1 MLLPQNPCKRKVA
14 VNHLSLNMYRDQI
27 TVLLGHNGAG
37 KTTTMSMLTG
47 LLPPTS
53 GTAYIN
59 GFDVTTDIDLVRC
72 SLGICPQHNVL
83 FDRLTVSEHLKFFS
97 LLKGVSYSKTKT
109 DAEKMV
115 ADLNL
120 ADVKNVLSINLS
132 GGMKRKLR

>member
-1 MLLPQNPCKRKVA
+1 
-14 VNHLSLNMYRDQI
+14 MYKDQI

-53 GTAYIN
+53 GTAFIN
-59 GFDVTTDIDLVRC
+59 GYDVTTDIDLVRR

-83 FDRLTVSEHLKFFS
+83 FDRLTVSEHLKFFA
-97 LLKGVSYSKTKT
+97 LLKGVPYDKTKT
-109 DAEKMV
+109 DAEKIV
-115 ADLNL
+115 VDLNL
-120 ADVKNVLSINLS
+120 ADKRDVKSSNLS

>member
-1 MLLPQNPCKRKVA
+1 
-14 VNHLSLNMYRDQI
+14 MYKNQI

-53 GTAYIN
+53 GTAHIN
-59 GFDVTTDIDLVRC
+59 GFDVTTDIDLVRR

-83 FDRLTVSEHLKFFS
+83 FDRLTVNEHLKFFA
-97 LLKGVSYSKTKT
+97 LLKGVPYRMMKT
-109 DAEKMV
+109 EVERMV
-115 ADLNL
+115 ADLDL
-120 ADVKNVLSINLS
+120 ADKKDVRSQNLS

>member
-1 MLLPQNPCKRKVA
+1 
-14 VNHLSLNMYRDQI
+14 MYKDQI

-53 GTAYIN
+53 GTAFIN
-59 GFDVTTDIDLVRC
+59 GFNVTTDIDLVRR

-83 FDRLTVSEHLKFFS
+83 FDRLTVHEHLMFFS
-97 LLKGVSYSKTKT
+97 LLKGVSYDKTKT

-115 ADLNL
+115 VDLNL
-120 ADVKNVLSINLS
+120 ADKKSVRSRNLS